1 MKRNYKLF
9 IDDIRESISLIED
22 YTKNIS
28 EEEFKKDKK
37 LQDAIIRRL
46 EIMGEASKN
55 IPSSLKE
62 KNKQVLWFEI
72 SHFRNLIIHSYFEIS
87 PSTIWRTVKERI
99 PKIKESIRKIALI

>member
-1 MKRNYKLF
+1 MKRDYKLF

-22 YTKNIS
+22 YIKNIS

-62 KNKQVLWFEI
+62 KI
-72 SHFRNLIIHSYFEIS
+72 SKFCGLKFLILGI
-87 PSTIWRTVKERI
+87 
-99 PKIKESIRKIALI
+99 